1 MPLQTLFRIAI
12 AITVIAV
19 TTGCNQAPP
28 PAVAP
33 PPPTVTVAPP
43 DEQDFT
49 ETTELSA
56 HVEAVEAVE
65 IRPRV
70 SGYLTEV
77 LFQAGQRVAKG
88 DILFKIDSR
97 PFDAALQRAEADLA
111 QAQVRADWAAR
122 DDERATALVA
132 QKTISPEEADQ
143 RRFQAAQARAAL
155 AGAEAALATAQLNR
169 EYSIVRSPIRG
180 RISRAMVTPG
190 NNISGV
196 DGFTTL
202 LATVVSDDPVHV
214 YADLD
219 EATLLRL
226 QAMRAA
232 KRLPTDAAGRI
243 PVTVRIPD
251 APQLDRTGFVE
262 SFDNRI
268 DSGTGS
274 LLIRAEAANADG
286 LLTPGQF
293 ARLEL
298 PVDAPARVLLVP
310 EAAIGTDQAQRFVY
324 LLSSS
329 NTVDYRAVKLGPAL
343 NGRRII
349 REGLKSG
356 DPVLVNGIAR
366 VFPGMPV
373 QPIPA
378 TNAAVAASE
387 AR

>member
-1 MPLQTLFRIAI
+1 MPIQNLIRIAI
-12 AITVIAV
+12 AIAVIAV

-28 PAVAP
+28 PPVAP

-77 LFQAGQRVAKG
+77 LFQAGQRVQKG

-97 PFDAALQRAEADLA
+97 PFDAAVQRAEADLA
-111 QAQVRADWAAR
+111 QARVKADWSAR
-122 DDERATALVA
+122 DDERAVALVA

-155 AGAEAALATAQLNR
+155 AGTEAALATAQLNL

-232 KRLPTDAAGRI
+232 KRLPADAQGRI

-251 APQLDRTGFVE
+251 APQLDRPGFVE

-274 LLIRAEAANADG
+274 LLIRAEVPNADG

-293 ARLEL
+293 ARIEL
-298 PVDAPARVLLVP
+298 PVNAPSRVLLVP

-366 VFPGMPV
+366 IFPGMPV
-373 QPIPA
+373 QPVPA